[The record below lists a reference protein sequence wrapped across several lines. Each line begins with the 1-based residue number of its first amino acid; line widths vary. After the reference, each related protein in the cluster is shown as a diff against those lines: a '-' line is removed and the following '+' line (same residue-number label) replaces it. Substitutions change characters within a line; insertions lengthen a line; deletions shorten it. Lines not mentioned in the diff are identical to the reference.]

1 MNWWKKMFKESVGD
15 SEVRKPEYSDDEAK
29 ARYGDVKVIDYAD
42 SIYDDDPNAPKDGE
56 VVEADTKT
64 LKKIKPLDLMKVK
77 FEVAANQSKRKDVVR
92 GITLHHIMMGGFR
105 KNVDFL
111 TSKASGV
118 SAHYVLGRNA
128 ELVQTVNSSKK
139 AWHAGTSKCYIDG
152 KVRTNLNNCMIGIEI
167 VNPGY
172 VEKEDNGKFY
182 YNCGGKITE
191 WKGDEPQMA
200 TIVYPS
206 GEALSGYCIP
216 YLQNQLNKL
225 VALCKAL
232 VEKYPQITKE
242 NIVTHYQIA
251 TPIGRKNDPFSL
263 DLDYI
268 RKMVFEN
275 E

>member
-15 SEVRKPEYSDDEAK
+15 SEVRKQEYSDEEIES
-29 ARYGDVKVIDYAD
+29 RYGDVKIIDYSD
-42 SIYDDDPNAPKDGE
+42 SIYDDPNEKEIIDSDNDLP
-56 VVEADTKT
+56 VEDI
-64 LKKIKPLDLMKVK
+64 KKIKPLDLMKVK
-77 FEVAANQSKRKDVVR
+77 FEKAANQSKRKDVVR

-111 TSKASGV
+111 TSKAAGV

-139 AWHAGTSKCYIDG
+139 AWHAGTSKCHIDG

-172 VEKEDNGKFY
+172 VEKEDDGKFY

-206 GEALSGYCIP
+206 GKALSGYYVP
-216 YLQNQLNKL
+216 YPERQLNKL
-225 VALCKAL
+225 VSLCKVL
-232 VEKYPQITKE
+232 VEKYPQIIRE
-242 NIVTHYQIA
+242 NIVTHYQVA
-251 TPIGRKNDPFSL
+251 SPEGRKVDPFGL
-263 DLDYI
+263 DMD
-268 RKMVFEN
+268 MVKNMIFW
-275 E
+275 